1 MGQYFELVIFTDEPS
16 AYAIP
21 VINKLDKHQAS
32 AGENVG
38 KGVGDCC
45 SYLPGRWARRWQVQ
59 AQ

>member
-32 AGENVG
+32 MGTVWAKVWANAVVICLE
-38 KGVGDCC
+38 GVHGG
-45 SYLPGRWARRWQVQ
+45 GRCRRS
-59 AQ
+59 